1 MIQAILTDIE
11 GTTTDIDFVH
21 RTLFPYAAAALGDFL
36 RAEGGTPVVAKAL
49 AEAAEQ
55 AGKSGATAEEL
66 EPILQEWMRLDL
78 KLTPLKQL
86 QGLIWED
93 GYRRGRFMGHLYPDV
108 PPALHRWR
116 DQGLRLYVYSS
127 GSEHAQRLLF
137 GHSTH
142 GDLSGLFDGYFD
154 TRVGPKREPESYTR
168 ICAQTGIE
176 PDGLLFLSDVA
187 AELNA
192 AEAAGLETCLLQR
205 GAAQPCSERPAA
217 RDFNE
222 IPQLRHSKGPSA

>member
-21 RTLFPYAAAALGDFL
+21 RTLFPYAAAGLGDFL
-36 RAEGGTPVVAKAL
+36 RAEGDTPAVAKAL

-55 AGKSGATAEEL
+55 AGKAGATLEEL

-93 GYRRGRFMGHLYPDV
+93 GYRRGKFTGHLYPDV
-108 PPALHRWR
+108 PPALRRWR
-116 DQGLRLYVYSS
+116 ESGLRLYVYSS
-127 GSEHAQRLLF
+127 GSEQAQRLLF
-137 GHSTH
+137 SHSTH
-142 GDLSGLFDGYFD
+142 GDLSGMFEGYFD
-154 TRVGPKREPESYTR
+154 TRVGPKRDPGSYTR
-168 ICAQTGIE
+168 ICAETGIQ

-187 AELNA
+187 AELDA
-192 AEAAGLETCLLQR
+192 AETAGLETCLLQR
-205 GAAQPCSERPAA
+205 GAAQPSSDRPAA
-217 RDFNE
+217 RNFNE
-222 IPQLRHSKGPSA
+222 IPQLRHLQGPSA

>member
-93 GYRRGRFMGHLYPDV
+93 G
-108 PPALHRWR
+108 
-116 DQGLRLYVYSS
+116 SS
-127 GSEHAQRLLF
+127 L
-137 GHSTH
+137 
-142 GDLSGLFDGYFD
+142 
-154 TRVGPKREPESYTR
+154 
-168 ICAQTGIE
+168 
-176 PDGLLFLSDVA
+176 
-187 AELNA
+187 
-192 AEAAGLETCLLQR
+192 
-205 GAAQPCSERPAA
+205 
-217 RDFNE
+217 
-222 IPQLRHSKGPSA
+222 